1 VRLGFVS
8 LSPGSRQGVPNAI
21 ITLPL
26 QISVRA
32 TKLFFRVAED
42 VAGRT
47 LSAAGLVVGAVA
59 ARRGT
64 ESEPWSTGDPTA
76 QSAEAR
82 QAAPPPRQPALAP
95 APPPRPTPTPP
106 PAPRVEPL
114 AAAPAHV
121 SEEPELVR
129 EEAEPGAEDGAGAQI
144 RVDQP
149 WDGYKRMTAN
159 QVIER
164 LGQQDAAGLAAVAL
178 YERSHRARRTVIQAV
193 DRALRSVNG
202 STSSPQ

>member
-1 VRLGFVS
+1 V
-8 LSPGSRQGVPNAI
+8 PGPI

-26 QISVRA
+26 QVSVRA

-59 ARRGT
+59 ARRGAGQP
-64 ESEPWSTGDPTA
+64 EPWSTGE
-76 QSAEAR
+76 SATPPA
-82 QAAPPPRQPALAP
+82 PPRQPALRP
-95 APPPRPTPTPP
+95 APTPTQTPT

-114 AAAPAHV
+114 RAEPAHV

-149 WDGYKRMTAN
+149 WDGYARMTAN

-164 LGQQDAAGLAAVAL
+164 LGREDAAGLAAVAL

-193 DRALRSVNG
+193 NRALRSVNG
-202 STSSPQ
+202 SSSSAQ